1 MKLNIFPLGIV
12 AFPNKSI
19 PLHIFEDRYK
29 RMINDCIDNGNEFG
43 IIYQNIKGIA
53 EFGCTVSVT
62 KLLKR
67 YPDGRMD
74 ILSKGNRIFKL
85 DSKKIVNDIV
95 VGTITVLPKS
105 NPLSSEVFDPLLEK
119 YLKLLITLGADA
131 NLENHLK
138 KSTTFQLLESVQL
151 SPDFEL
157 ELISMKNEAER
168 AEFLNHFF
176 NSLLEKSDLFKSN
189 KRYNS

>member
-1 MKLNIFPLGIV
+1 MKLNLFPLGIV

-85 DSKKIVNDIV
+85 DSKKNC
-95 VGTITVLPKS
+95 
-105 NPLSSEVFDPLLEK
+105 
-119 YLKLLITLGADA
+119 
-131 NLENHLK
+131 
-138 KSTTFQLLESVQL
+138 
-151 SPDFEL
+151 
-157 ELISMKNEAER
+157 
-168 AEFLNHFF
+168 
-176 NSLLEKSDLFKSN
+176 
-189 KRYNS
+189 

>member
-1 MKLNIFPLGIV
+1 
-12 AFPNKSI
+12 
-19 PLHIFEDRYK
+19 
-29 RMINDCIDNGNEFG
+29 MINDCIDNGNEFG
-43 IIYQNIKGIA
+43 IIYQNTKGIA
-53 EFGCTVSVT
+53 EFGCTVSVI

>member
-1 MKLNIFPLGIV
+1 MKLNLFPLGIV

-95 VGTITVLPKS
+95 VGKITVLPKF

-119 YLKLLITLGADA
+119 YLKLLITL
-131 NLENHLK
+131 LSL
-138 KSTTFQLLESVQL
+138 SVSISISIFLFVLMSLPSFQIPAARCIIPIL
-151 SPDFEL
+151 
-157 ELISMKNEAER
+157 
-168 AEFLNHFF
+168 
-176 NSLLEKSDLFKSN
+176 
-189 KRYNS
+189 

>member
-1 MKLNIFPLGIV
+1 MKLNLFPLGIV

-95 VGTITVLPKS
+95 VV
-105 NPLSSEVFDPLLEK
+105 VFSGHSKHTPSFF
-119 YLKLLITLGADA
+119 A
-131 NLENHLK
+131 H
-138 KSTTFQLLESVQL
+138 
-151 SPDFEL
+151 P
-157 ELISMKNEAER
+157 
-168 AEFLNHFF
+168 FLHT
-176 NSLLEKSDLFKSN
+176 SHIGPI
-189 KRYNS
+189 